1 MENCVILNNIRSL
14 YNVGS
19 IFRTSDALGIN
30 KIYLC
35 GITGTP
41 DNPRLAK
48 TALAGIDTV
57 AWEYRKSAVRT
68 IKYLKQLGYYI
79 VALEITPDSIPI
91 SLPNKRPVALVLGH
105 EREGVDERIIT
116 LADAVMHI
124 PMHGIGKSLNV
135 SVAYGIAGYT
145 IFGV

>member
-1 MENCVILNNIRSL
+1 MENCVVLNNIRSL

-19 IFRTSDALGIN
+19 VFRTSDALGIK

-48 TALAGIDTV
+48 TALAGVDSV
-57 AWEYRKSAVRT
+57 DWEYRKSAVRT

-79 VALEITPDSIPI
+79 VALEITSESSAIKAVSKQPI
-91 SLPNKRPVALVLGH
+91 ALVLGH
-105 EREGVDERIIT
+105 EREGVDTRILA
-116 LADAVMHI
+116 LADSVMHI
-124 PMHGIGKSLNV
+124 PMHGVGKSLNV

-145 IFGV
+145 IFSD